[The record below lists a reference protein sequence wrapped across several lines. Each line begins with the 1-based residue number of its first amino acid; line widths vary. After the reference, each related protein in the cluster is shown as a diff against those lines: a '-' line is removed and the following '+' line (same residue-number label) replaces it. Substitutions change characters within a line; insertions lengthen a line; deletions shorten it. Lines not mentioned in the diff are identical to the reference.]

1 MANSLR
7 EVKLRIS
14 STKSTAQITKA
25 MYMVSQSK
33 VKKAEKTCR
42 NHCPFCFTSL
52 HVDWEIPWD
61 RSTECHW
68 KMYPTSYEMK
78 NWDYRILFTCTKCW
92 KNHWNKRATDDE
104 IINLP
109 ALIEKYREKFN

>member
-1 MANSLR
+1 MKTIN
-7 EVKLRIS
+7 EDFTCIECWKEI
-14 STKSTAQITKA
+14 
-25 MYMVSQSK
+25 
-33 VKKAEKTCR
+33 KKAEKTCR

-52 HVDWEIPWD
+52 HVDWDIPGD

-68 KMYPTSYEMK
+68 KMYPTAYEMK

-109 ALIEKYREKFN
+109 SLIEKYREKFN